1 MSWRIATRPV
11 PSKLRKYLR
20 RFREKLVRPPILNTL
35 FRPTTALPGVGPR
48 IAKLIER
55 LAGVNVIDLLW
66 HLPRE
71 LIDRKIVSNI
81 DTAESGKT
89 ITVTLTVG
97 RHEPSRSKRQP
108 YRVKCTDGTDDVTL
122 VFFHARHDY
131 LRRTL
136 PEGELRIVSG
146 TVELFRNEIQI
157 THPDY
162 ILSPENA
169 KDLPLVE
176 PVYPLTEGLTLKTLG
191 KAIRKALNDLPDLP
205 EWQDA
210 SFVSRRNWPSWR
222 EAVLAAHTPNG
233 LGALSPETPERARLA
248 YDELLANQLALQI
261 IRAKMKKRS
270 GRRIDGDGRLRER
283 VIAALP
289 FALTGSQKMA
299 VAEISADL
307 ASPNAMLR
315 LLQGDVGSGKT
326 VVALLTMLQAVE
338 CGGQAALM
346 APTEI
351 LARQHLATIE
361 PLASKI
367 GLTCAILTGREKG
380 KTRRTILDGLASG
393 EIDIAV
399 GTHALFQESVEM
411 QDLMVAVIDEQH
423 RFGVHQRLNLAAKGK
438 GVDVL
443 VMTATPIPRTLLL
456 TSYGDL
462 ETSQLREKPPG
473 RKPIDTRTVPLD
485 RLSEVVDGLERRLA
499 TGVKAYWVCPLVDES
514 EFIDL
519 GAAEERYAVLKARFG
534 DRVEVVHG
542 RMKSKEKDAAMSRFA
557 DGDAQVLV
565 ATTVIEVGVDV
576 PDATVMI
583 IEHAERFGL
592 AQLHQLRGRVG
603 RSGAESVCLL
613 LYGST
618 LGETAKAR
626 LKIMRETEDGF
637 RIAEEDLRLR
647 GGGEILGTRQ
657 SGLPAFCLADLAAHG
672 ELLAAA
678 RDDAKLI
685 LNRDPDLEGVRGKT
699 LRVLLYLFERDAAV
713 FNLRSG

>member
-1 MSWRIATRPV
+1 M
-11 PSKLRKYLR
+11 
-20 RFREKLVRPPILNTL
+20 
-35 FRPTTALPGVGPR
+35 
-48 IAKLIER
+48 
-55 LAGVNVIDLLW
+55 
-66 HLPRE
+66 
-71 LIDRKIVSNI
+71 
-81 DTAESGKT
+81 
-89 ITVTLTVG
+89 
-97 RHEPSRSKRQP
+97 
-108 YRVKCTDGTDDVTL
+108 TL
-122 VFFHARHDY
+122 VFFHARDDY

-146 TVELFRNEIQI
+146 TVDRFRNENQI

-162 ILSPENA
+162 ILSPEDA

-191 KAIRKALNDLPDLP
+191 KAFRTALNDLPDLP
-205 EWQDA
+205 EWQDT
-210 SFVSRRNWPSWR
+210 SFISSRNWPSWR
-222 EAVLAAHTPNG
+222 DSVLAAHTPTD
-233 LGALSPETPERARLA
+233 LSALSPETPERARLA

-289 FALTGSQKMA
+289 FALTGSQQMA
-299 VAEISADL
+299 LAEISAEL
-307 ASPNAMLR
+307 SSPSAMLR

-326 VVALLTMLQAVE
+326 IVALLTMLQAVE

-380 KTRRTILDGLASG
+380 KTRQAILDGLASG
-393 EIDIAV
+393 EIDLAV

-411 QDLMVAVIDEQH
+411 RDLMVAVIDEQH
-423 RFGVHQRLNLAAKGK
+423 RFGVHQRLYLAAKGK

-462 ETSQLREKPPG
+462 ETSQLREKPAG

-499 TGVKAYWVCPLVDES
+499 TGAKAYWVCPLVEES
-514 EFIDL
+514 ETIDL
-519 GAAEERYAVLKARFG
+519 AAAEERYALLKARFG
-534 DRVEVVHG
+534 DHVEVVHG

-557 DGDAQVLV
+557 HGDAQVLV

-603 RSGAESVCLL
+603 RGGTESVCLL
-613 LYGST
+613 LYGSP

-626 LKIMRETEDGF
+626 LKIMRDTEDGF

-657 SGLPAFCLADLAAHG
+657 SGLPAFRLADLAAHG

-685 LNRDPDLEGVRGKT
+685 LNRDPDLEGDRGKA

-713 FNLRSG
+713 LNLRSG

>member
-1 MSWRIATRPV
+1 
-11 PSKLRKYLR
+11 
-20 RFREKLVRPPILNTL
+20 
-35 FRPTTALPGVGPR
+35 
-48 IAKLIER
+48 
-55 LAGVNVIDLLW
+55 
-66 HLPRE
+66 
-71 LIDRKIVSNI
+71 
-81 DTAESGKT
+81 
-89 ITVTLTVG
+89 
-97 RHEPSRSKRQP
+97 
-108 YRVKCTDGTDDVTL
+108 
-122 VFFHARHDY
+122 
-131 LRRTL
+131 
-136 PEGELRIVSG
+136 
-146 TVELFRNEIQI
+146 
-157 THPDY
+157 
-162 ILSPENA
+162 
-169 KDLPLVE
+169 
-176 PVYPLTEGLTLKTLG
+176 
-191 KAIRKALNDLPDLP
+191 
-205 EWQDA
+205 
-210 SFVSRRNWPSWR
+210 
-222 EAVLAAHTPNG
+222 
-233 LGALSPETPERARLA
+233 
-248 YDELLANQLALQI
+248 
-261 IRAKMKKRS
+261 
-270 GRRIDGDGRLRER
+270 
-283 VIAALP
+283 
-289 FALTGSQKMA
+289 
-299 VAEISADL
+299 
-307 ASPNAMLR
+307 
-315 LLQGDVGSGKT
+315 
-326 VVALLTMLQAVE
+326 
-338 CGGQAALM
+338 
-346 APTEI
+346 
-351 LARQHLATIE
+351 
-361 PLASKI
+361 
-367 GLTCAILTGREKG
+367 
-380 KTRRTILDGLASG
+380 
-393 EIDIAV
+393 
-399 GTHALFQESVEM
+399 
-411 QDLMVAVIDEQH
+411 
-423 RFGVHQRLNLAAKGK
+423 
-438 GVDVL
+438 
-443 VMTATPIPRTLLL
+443 MTATPIPRTLLL

-462 ETSQLREKPPG
+462 ETSQLREKPAG

-519 GAAEERYAVLKARFG
+519 GAAEERYALLKARFG

-613 LYGST
+613 LYGSP

>member
-519 GAAEERYAVLKARFG
+519 GAAEERYALLKARFG

-613 LYGST
+613 LYGSP